1 MSLKS
6 RLKVWAGK
14 LKQHVTAIYYVYRDR
29 ETPLLT
35 RWLAFLVVAYALSP
49 FDLIPDFIPVIGYLD
64 DLILLP
70 LGCWLV
76 IRSVPDTVWQ
86 RSLKKAQTSASLH
99 RFKWM
104 SFIIVLVWI
113 SLAAIISYWLF
124 I

>member
-6 RLKVWAGK
+6 RLKGWAGK
-14 LKQHVTAIYYVYRDR
+14 LKQHLAAIYYVYRDR

-49 FDLIPDFIPVIGYLD
+49 IDLIPDFIPVIGYLD

-76 IRSVPDTVWQ
+76 IRSVPDAVWQ
-86 RSLKKAQTSASLH
+86 RSLKKAQTSATLP